1 VIATLDELD
10 ERALV
15 SILTDPR
22 NALTKQY
29 QKLFE
34 FEDVRLRFT
43 DGALQAMARQALA
56 RKSGARGLRA
66 IMETIMLE
74 LMYDVPSRE
83 DVEEVVVSEEVVE
96 QGAEPIL
103 ALKRE
108 AESA

>member
-1 VIATLDELD
+1 
-10 ERALV
+10 
-15 SILTDPR
+15 
-22 NALTKQY
+22 
-29 QKLFE
+29 
-34 FEDVRLRFT
+34 
-43 DGALQAMARQALA
+43 MARQALV

-66 IMETIMLE
+66 IMETIMLD

-83 DVEEVVVSEEVVE
+83 DVEEVVVSEEVVD